1 MKKSIPEKYDISD
14 NNISDRKI
22 SGIESII
29 SASLDSNVE
38 LVVGVPG
45 FPITDIMNCFL
56 HRSNIDSKW
65 ITNEKSA
72 LETALGA
79 SVSGR
84 RSIVLTKHVGMNVLC
99 DPLITSATH
108 TIGSGLVIIAGD
120 DPGVLASQNE
130 QDSRWYGPIAETG
143 VFDPSTPQ
151 DVYDA
156 IIKGFEISENA
167 SIPVIIRI
175 TNRLEKSQKIVSRSG
190 NKIHDSSIQK
200 KRFDRSM
207 WDLTMRGKHQ
217 RLHAKT
223 YPLLVFES
231 ENSYLNRCNMR
242 GKDIGIISSGYP
254 SLITEDVINS
264 SKFNSAISHLIL
276 NMVHPVPFEMLSS
289 FSKNHRYIL
298 IIEETEPFIE
308 SRLHI
313 LDNVLGKMSGH
324 VPYGRIDRE
333 HIEFAIDH
341 ISEARIDKYNESVET
356 IAKRGARL
364 LCDECPYLALY
375 HLLKKLKVKYNIN
388 VAGDLG
394 CSIRSAP
401 SPLEAVDT
409 GFSLGSAISVAC
421 GFDKKGIAVIGD
433 FGLAHS
439 GITGLINALYSNS
452 DVCVIVL
459 KNEVAAMTGGQC
471 APDLTKILKSMVP
484 DFSIINM
491 SSTDKTI
498 HQDSLSVIIENKLRK
513 KGVSVLVLTG
523 KCKKFVQL
531 D

>member
-1 MKKSIPEKYDISD
+1 MKNIPGKFDVSD
-14 NNISDRKI
+14 NNISDKKI

-29 SASLDSNVE
+29 SASVDSNVE
-38 LVVGVPG
+38 FVVGVPG
-45 FPITDIMNCFL
+45 FPITELMNSFL
-56 HRSNIDSKW
+56 DRTNIDSKW
-65 ITNEKSA
+65 MTNEKSA

-84 RSIVLTKHVGMNVLC
+84 RSIVLIKHVGMNVLC
-99 DPLITSATH
+99 DPLITSVTH

-120 DPGVLASQNE
+120 DPGVIASQNE
-130 QDSRWYGPIAETG
+130 QDSRWYGPIAETA

-151 DVYDA
+151 DAYDA
-156 IIKGFEISENA
+156 TIKGFEISEDT

-175 TNRLEKSQKIVSRSG
+175 THRLEKSQEIVSRSS
-190 NKIHDSSIQK
+190 KIFHDSSMQK
-200 KRFDRSM
+200 KQFDRSI

-217 RLHAKT
+217 RLHVKT

-254 SLITEDVINS
+254 SLITENVINS
-264 SKFNSAISHLIL
+264 SKFNSSISHLIL
-276 NMVHPVPFEMLSS
+276 NMVHPLPFEILSS
-289 FSKNHRYIL
+289 FSKNHKYTL

-308 SRLHI
+308 SHLHI

-341 ISEARIDKYNESVET
+341 ISETRIDKYNECVET
-356 IAKRGARL
+356 IAKRGPRL
-364 LCDECPYLALY
+364 LCDECPYLPLY
-375 HLLKKLKVKYNIN
+375 HLLKKLKVKHNVNI
-388 VAGDLG
+388 AGDLG
-394 CSIRSAP
+394 CSIRSAS

-421 GFDKKGIAVIGD
+421 GFDRKGIAVIGD

-452 DVCVIVL
+452 DVCVIIL

-471 APDLTKILKSMVP
+471 APDLTDLLKSMVS

-491 SSTDKTI
+491 SNYDRTS
-498 HQDSLSVIIENKLRK
+498 HQGSLSAIIKNKLRK

-523 KCKKFVQL
+523 KCRKFMQL